1 MRVEKGLL
9 YTKDHDWVK
18 VEGNVATVGLADYA
32 QDHLGDIV
40 YVELPEVDDEVEAG
54 DSLASVESVKA
65 ASDIN
70 APVSGKIIEV
80 NELLDDEP
88 GEINKDCYA
97 AWVCIS
103 VYFPDVSFTKICI
116 KLKPSVEIIIKIIPS
131 LKFLF
136 LEFSAIK
143 PPY

>member
-18 VEGNVATVGLADYA
+18 VEGNVVTVGLADYA

-70 APVSGKIIEV
+70 APVSR
-80 NELLDDEP
+80 L
-88 GEINKDCYA
+88 
-97 AWVCIS
+97 
-103 VYFPDVSFTKICI
+103 
-116 KLKPSVEIIIKIIPS
+116 
-131 LKFLF
+131 
-136 LEFSAIK
+136 
-143 PPY
+143 

>member
-18 VEGNVATVGLADYA
+18 VEGNVVTVGLADYA

-54 DSLASVESVKA
+54 DSLASVESVRA

-70 APVSGKIIEV
+70 APVSGKVIEV

-97 AWVCIS
+97 AWVC
-103 VYFPDVSFTKICI
+103 KIEMSNPAE
-116 KLKPSVEIIIKIIPS
+116 LEELTNDADYEAS
-131 LKFLF
+131 L
-136 LEFSAIK
+136 
-143 PPY
+143 

>member
-18 VEGNVATVGLADYA
+18 VEGNVVTVGLADYA
-32 QDHLGDIV
+32 QDHLGDI
-40 YVELPEVDDEVEAG
+40 EAG

-70 APVSGKIIEV
+70 APVSGKVIEV

-97 AWVCIS
+97 AWVC
-103 VYFPDVSFTKICI
+103 KIEMSNPAE
-116 KLKPSVEIIIKIIPS
+116 LEELTNDADYEAS
-131 LKFLF
+131 L
-136 LEFSAIK
+136 
-143 PPY
+143 

>member
-18 VEGNVATVGLADYA
+18 VEGNVVTVGLADYA

-70 APVSGKIIEV
+70 APVSGKVIEV

-97 AWVCIS
+97 DS
-103 VYFPDVSFTKICI
+103 TKAKEELGWEAKYGIREMCEDSWRWQ
-116 KLKPSVEIIIKIIPS
+116 LNNPNGYED
-131 LKFLF
+131 
-136 LEFSAIK
+136 
-143 PPY
+143 

>member
-18 VEGNVATVGLADYA
+18 VEGNVVTVGLADYA

-70 APVSGKIIEV
+70 APVSGKVIEV

-97 AWVCIS
+97 AWVCKIEMS
-103 VYFPDVSFTKICI
+103 NPAELEELTNMKHHYNNFLKLFFNKCHLRGIYFFDKEV
-116 KLKPSVEIIIKIIPS
+116 VW
-131 LKFLF
+131 
-136 LEFSAIK
+136 
-143 PPY
+143 